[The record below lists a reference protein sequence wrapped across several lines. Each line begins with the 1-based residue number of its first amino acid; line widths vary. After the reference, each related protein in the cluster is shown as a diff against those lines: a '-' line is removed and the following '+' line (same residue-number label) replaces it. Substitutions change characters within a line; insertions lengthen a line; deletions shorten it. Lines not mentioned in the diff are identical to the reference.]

1 MLRNYLLIAYRNIT
15 KHKLFTFINIFGLA
29 LSMTVCMM
37 VIENTAKELSFDRF
51 HPYPDRTYR
60 ITTEVRNP
68 RGEGF
73 RLASSPLPLEQ
84 AVKAENNIVAD
95 VVRLYPAFK
104 GKATGGADK
113 EFNIQGAFT
122 SPSFFS
128 VFGFT
133 LQRGNAA
140 TALEQPNTVVLSDAT
155 ARLFFGNDNPIGKII
170 TMGQMGSYEVTG
182 VLNPEIHR
190 SHISFGAYASAATVP
205 QLEKAKVLEEKN
217 ASWNSYGDGYTYVVL
232 QPNVSRAAFEASL
245 SRLAKTLY
253 NDPRQGTIEFPVQ
266 RLRRIT
272 PSWDDIYNNIGRVTT
287 WGKVMGAIGIGL
299 IILISACFNYT
310 NLSIARSLTRA
321 KEVGIRKVAGATRMQ
336 VFGQYIME
344 AIIISLVALGVALA
358 MLTVIERLQLFGGST
373 DSFPPATTVWQMALI
388 LLGFSLFTGLLAG
401 TLPAWL
407 LSAFTPSQVLKSMPS
422 YRLFG
427 RMNLRKG
434 LIIFQLSLSLLIT
447 IGLFTMYRQ
456 FAFMATADPGFR
468 PDNILTVELQG
479 SKAELLAQELKNL
492 SGVQAVSAASGNFGY
507 FGGGQM
513 PLAMNLTDEPQKIN
527 YYSADEAFVPMMG
540 LQLVAGEN
548 LLPQQQ
554 TPQLL
559 LNEAAVLAL
568 GYKSAGEAVG
578 RMVWLND
585 SVQAPVRG
593 VLKDFHYENLGKMIA
608 PLAFR
613 SEPADYT
620 LLNLKVSAGNREQL
634 MQQVTA
640 AWHKLSPAQPLKSS
654 WLKESLYENNM
665 HWNDLGFLAYLAGMT
680 IVIATLGLLALV
692 IYTTWLRKKEIGVRK
707 VMGADV
713 KSLVILLSKGFLKL
727 VVISGCI
734 ALPLG
739 YIAAQLFLQNF
750 ALRVPFGLGG
760 ILLCF
765 TLLLAVAMLT
775 IVSQTLR
782 AANANPVETLKNE

>member
-60 ITTEVRNP
+60 ITTELRDP
-68 RGEGF
+68 RGERF

-84 AVKAENNIVAD
+84 AVKADSNIVAD

-104 GKATGGADK
+104 GKATGGDK
-113 EFNIQGAFT
+113 EFYVHGAFT
-122 SPSFFS
+122 SPAFFS

-140 TALEQPNTVVLSDAT
+140 TALQQPNTVVLSDAT
-155 ARLFFGNDNPIGKII
+155 AKRFFGNGNPVGKII
-170 TMGQMGSYEVTG
+170 TMGAMGSFEVTG
-182 VLNPEIHR
+182 VLSPETQR

-205 QLEKAKVLEEKN
+205 QLEKAKVLEDKS
-217 ASWNSYGDGYTYVVL
+217 ASWNTYQDGYTYAVL
-232 QPNVSRAAFEASL
+232 QPNVTRGAFEASL

-253 NDPRQGTIEFPVQ
+253 NDPRQGSIGFPVQ
-266 RLRRIT
+266 RLQRIT

-299 IILISACFNYT
+299 IILVSACFNYT

-321 KEVGIRKVAGATRMQ
+321 KEVGIRKVAGATRLQ

-344 AIIISLVALGVALA
+344 AVIISLVALGVAAA
-358 MLTVIERLQLFGGST
+358 MTSVMNRLQLFGGAA
-373 DSFPPATTVWQMALI
+373 DSFPPATTAWQMALI
-388 LLGFSLFTGLLAG
+388 LLAFSIFTGLLAG

-407 LSAFTPSQVLKSMPS
+407 LSAFTPAQVLKSMPS

-456 FAFMATADPGFR
+456 FAFMATSDPGFR

-479 SKAELLAQELKNL
+479 SKPELLAQELKNL
-492 SGVQAVSAASGNFGY
+492 SGVLGVSATSGNFGY
-507 FGGGQM
+507 FQGGQM
-513 PLAMNLTDEPQKIN
+513 PLAVNRTDKPQQIN
-527 YYSADEAFVPMMG
+527 YYSADAAFVPMMD
-540 LQLVAGEN
+540 LQFAAGAN

-578 RMVWLND
+578 GMVWLND

-593 VLKDFHYENLGKMIA
+593 VLKNFHYENLGKMIA
-608 PLAFR
+608 PLAIR
-613 SEPADYT
+613 SEPADYA
-620 LLNLKVSAGNREQL
+620 LLNLKVSTGNREQL
-634 MQQVTA
+634 LKQVNA
-640 AWHKLSPAQPLKSS
+640 AWNKLSPAVPLKSS
-654 WLKESLYENNM
+654 WLKESLYDNNM
-665 HWNDLGFLAYLAGMT
+665 HWSDLGFLAYLAGMT
-680 IVIATLGLLALV
+680 MVIAAMGLLALV
-692 IYTTWLRKKEIGVRK
+692 IYTTWLRRKEIGVRK

-727 VVISGCI
+727 VVIAGCI
-734 ALPLG
+734 ALPVG
-739 YIAAQLFLQNF
+739 YIVAQLFLQNF

-760 ILLCF
+760 MLLCF
-765 TLLLAVAMLT
+765 ALLLVIAMLT
-775 IVSQTLR
+775 IVTQTLR